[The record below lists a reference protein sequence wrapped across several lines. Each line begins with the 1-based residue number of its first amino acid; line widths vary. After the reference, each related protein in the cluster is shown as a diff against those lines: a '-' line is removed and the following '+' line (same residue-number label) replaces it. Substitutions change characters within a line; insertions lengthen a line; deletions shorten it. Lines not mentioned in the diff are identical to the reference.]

1 MGHCLFFFSKECLQ
15 ICSKVIRR
23 RRLFTA
29 FVTVPRENRLIAV
42 VSEEQ
47 LEQSE
52 LFAVPALLWHTP
64 SSANVGAPGA
74 S

>member
-1 MGHCLFFFSKECLQ
+1 MGDFLVFFGKEYLQ

-23 RRLFTA
+23 WRLFTA

-42 VSEEQ
+42 FSEEQ

-52 LFAVPALLWHTP
+52 LFAVPALLVAHAVL
-64 SSANVGAPGA
+64 S
-74 S
+74 